1 MAAGASRYG
10 RVTLAP
16 RLYRSSLVSRPAPSI
31 AVSSLFLAAPQRR
44 PGQKDRKDPRSSLHL
59 PQGSGRRSP
68 LSPVASDDRDSNST
82 HKSRVASNHSREES
96 AFEER
101 DDLHISSP
109 VEAEDA
115 VPAERAQDLASE
127 RSSADFYSLSN
138 HSQET
143 LMSEQPSIL
152 SEAPPPWNY
161 SAPLARRPAARP
173 AQKAQ
178 PVNLLMGYAQLN
190 AAFTLDA
197 SLVDQSH
204 FEEVKSKGFLGGQAG
219 GGVVGVKKARPAS
232 GFLGGFNFN
241 SIGGSL
247 NSLIGGDNMSSVKEM
262 NAVTKS
268 RAIPLLSTPQ
278 SLLFVDMHLEPGEEQ
293 SYSYSYPLPRGL
305 PSSHRGKAIKLTY
318 NLTIGVQGL
327 PGSPD
332 VHTVRQVNIPIRV
345 FPGVSY
351 DGEIYGH
358 DLMQPHVIL
367 RDLARTRPI
376 SAPDPEE
383 EPVAAATTVDEKSD
397 MDFLRFVDTLL
408 DRNHRRQSSTG
419 TMDVF
424 SSLQDTGNRGKALQA
439 IDRAILSGNSLSEG
453 DASPNR
459 FEIARNGLRV
469 AVIVIDR
476 PLHRLGEM
484 VTAVIDFSGG
494 EVSCSSLKGTLETSE
509 KVVPSLAVRSVATI
523 NRITRKVYAARS
535 ENVLFAERATFAT
548 SIPASATPT
557 FVTSAINLDWSLRF
571 EFGTLKL
578 TESEDGAVIASPDLL
593 EEVVNDERGTVNVAV
608 ENLDCETFDVVIPIT
623 VYGDLMPDG
632 KEGEETVGIPI

>member
-1 MAAGASRYG
+1 
-10 RVTLAP
+10 
-16 RLYRSSLVSRPAPSI
+16 
-31 AVSSLFLAAPQRR
+31 
-44 PGQKDRKDPRSSLHL
+44 
-59 PQGSGRRSP
+59 
-68 LSPVASDDRDSNST
+68 
-82 HKSRVASNHSREES
+82 
-96 AFEER
+96 
-101 DDLHISSP
+101 
-109 VEAEDA
+109 
-115 VPAERAQDLASE
+115 
-127 RSSADFYSLSN
+127 
-138 HSQET
+138 
-143 LMSEQPSIL
+143 
-152 SEAPPPWNY
+152 
-161 SAPLARRPAARP
+161 
-173 AQKAQ
+173 
-178 PVNLLMGYAQLN
+178 MGYAQLN
-190 AAFTLDA
+190 ATFTLDA
-197 SLVDQSH
+197 SLIDQSH

-219 GGVVGVKKARPAS
+219 GGVVGVKKARPTS

-262 NAVTKS
+262 NAVTKA

-327 PGSPD
+327 PGSAD

-351 DGEIYGH
+351 EGEIYGH

-367 RDLARTRPI
+367 QDLARTKPI
-376 SAPDPEE
+376 PAAEPEE
-383 EPVAAATTVDEKSD
+383 EPVAPTTKADEKSST
-397 MDFLRFVDTLL
+397 DFLHFVDTLL

-424 SSLQDTGNRGKALQA
+424 LSLQEAGNRGRALQA
-439 IDRAILSGNSLSEG
+439 IDRAILYGNSLSEG
-453 DASPNR
+453 DSSPNR

-476 PLHRLGEM
+476 PLHRLGETI
-484 VTAVIDFSGG
+484 TAVIDFSEG
-494 EVSCSSLKGTLETSE
+494 EVPCSSLKATLETTE

-523 NRITRKVYAARS
+523 NRITRKVFAARS
-535 ENVLFAERATFAT
+535 ENILVSKRATFAT

-557 FVTSAINLDWSLRF
+557 FVTSAVNLDWSLRF
-571 EFGTLKL
+571 EFGTIKL
-578 TESEDGAVIASPDLL
+578 TESEDGEFQPMTDLL
-593 EEVVNDERGTVNVAV
+593 EEVVSDEKGTVNVAV

-623 VYGDLMPDG
+623 VYGDMVPDG
-632 KEGEETVGIPI
+632 KEGEEIVGIPI